1 MSHHIKFT
9 VYGQAV
15 PKGRAR
21 VVRHGGFVRAFT
33 PKKTVDWESS
43 VAGQAIQHKPEQLLT
58 GAIKLGVKFYRAPL
72 KSFSKDKRELAMSGK
87 FRPATRPDLDNLIKG
102 VTDSLNGIMW
112 QDDSQVIEYIV
123 GTGKYFGD
131 PPRVEI
137 EVYEI

>member
-1 MSHHIKFT
+1 MSYHKTFT

-21 VVRHGGFVRAFT
+21 VVRSGGFVRAFT

-43 VAGQAIQHKPEQLLT
+43 VAGQAIVHKPPQLLT
-58 GAIKLGVKFYRAPL
+58 GPIKLGVRFYRAPL

-102 VTDSLNGIMW
+102 IKDALNGIMW